1 MSSVISGNYREL
13 TPAEIPAIVRESG
26 EAWKHVDI
34 PRRQWEFAAKPEL
47 EKFRN
52 SQPVAPFDALVRC
65 LKRLPMR
72 LLAQRPRLLDI
83 GASSGYYREVLEIAG
98 FNFDYSATDFSP
110 AFKELALE
118 LYPDI
123 DFLVTDA
130 TSLPFHD
137 DFYEVV
143 LSAANIMHIP
153 NYKLAIHE
161 AVRVSR
167 QYLILHRTPVF
178 SGKATTCFEKEAYGV
193 RCLEW
198 AFNEAELF
206 RILVEEGLSLL
217 YETNIFYDEGFGH
230 KSYLLRKKPGLPHY
244 SV

>member
-1 MSSVISGNYREL
+1 MSAISTNYREL
-13 TPAEIPAIVRESG
+13 SPAEIPAIVRESG
-26 EAWKHVDI
+26 EAWKHADI
-34 PRRQWEFAAKPEL
+34 PRRQWELAAKPEL

-52 SQPVAPFDALVRC
+52 GQSVAPFDALVRC
-65 LKRLPMR
+65 LKRLPVR

-83 GASSGYYREVLEIAG
+83 GASSGYYKEVLEIAG
-98 FNFDYSATDFSP
+98 FRFEYSATDFSE
-110 AFKELALE
+110 AFKKLAVE

-153 NYKLAIHE
+153 HYRLAIHE

-178 SGKATTCFEKEAYGV
+178 SAKATTCFEKEAYGV

-198 AFNEAELF
+198 AFNETELF
-206 RILVEEGLSLL
+206 EILQAEDLSLL
-217 YETNIFYDEGFGH
+217 YETDVFSNNGFSH
-230 KSYLLRKKPGLPHY
+230 KSYLLMKKPGLPHV